1 LTGIPVVSI
10 SLNEILIN
18 ELDSLQMEHGYS
30 GRSELIRAAIR
41 LLITEV
47 RESRRIEGNINALL
61 LALHNQDSEHHVT
74 HTKSKYLDM
83 IHTQLHNKFKGGK
96 CMELFILDG
105 DADRIKE
112 LVKELQQNEENDYV
126 KLIVI

>member
-1 LTGIPVVSI
+1 MPVVSI
-10 SLNEILIN
+10 SLNEILMN
-18 ELDSLQMEHGYS
+18 ELDSLQNDYGYS

-41 LLITEV
+41 LLITEA
-47 RESRRIEGNINALL
+47 RESRRMHGNMNALL
-61 LALHNQDSEHHVT
+61 LALHSQDSEHHVT
-74 HTKSKYLDM
+74 HTKSKYLDV
-83 IHTQLHNKFKGGK
+83 IHTQLHNKFKEGK